1 MFAAQERV
9 QVFNSATW
17 RWSLTQGEGKKHPP
31 LARENNG
38 LTFWGKAP
46 IFLVFLLNS
55 IYIALGSRQ

>member
-1 MFAAQERV
+1 MFAAQESV
-9 QVFNSATW
+9 QVFNSV